1 MDYRKKVLT
10 ELRKAKSGGYLVAI
24 YRWEDLEA
32 CLVARVIRVSD
43 LHVQLLEISPEA
55 EWDKEP
61 TTVPITKVYELDV
74 GTRYLD
80 RLTQVTQPG
89 VKLSMPSKTTRFM
102 SVSRKRSALMQACEA
117 REVATVSLQGVK
129 DDVIVYGVG
138 EDYFEFSVI
147 EENGEVVSGSF
158 FVPLRLVK
166 WVQVGSR
173 RQEIVQLTCKMPER
187 EKWDTS

>member
-10 ELRKAKSGGYLVAI
+10 ELRKAKRGGYLVAV
-24 YRWEDLEA
+24 YKWEDLEA
-32 CLVARVIRVSD
+32 CLVARVIKVSD

-55 EWDKEP
+55 EWDKQP
-61 TTVPITKVYELDV
+61 TTVSIAKVYELDV
-74 GTRYLD
+74 GTPYLD

-102 SVSRKRSALMQACEA
+102 SVSRKRSALMQACKA
-117 REVATVSLQGVK
+117 CEVATVSLQGVN
-129 DDVIVYGVG
+129 DNVIVYGVG

-158 FVPLRLVK
+158 FVPLRFVK

-173 RQEIVQLTCKMPER
+173 RQEIVQLTCKMPKR
-187 EKWDTS
+187 R